1 MTGGM
6 STRISTLSGRALLM
20 DRRGAT
26 RYPLRLVVTFSWKD
40 EIGVVQGGEGESRD
54 LNGRG
59 MYVNSKL
66 IPPVGSAVEMNV
78 LLPQLASLKRQAELH
93 AEGRVVRIDPVFSD
107 SNTSG
112 FAAMN
117 HTAMFRD
124 TEGHAIDDQHSW
136 TQFGLGET
144 KI

>member
-1 MTGGM
+1 
-6 STRISTLSGRALLM
+6 M

-40 EIGVVQGGEGESRD
+40 EIGVVRGSEGESRD
-54 LNGRG
+54 INSRG
-59 MYVNSKL
+59 VYVNSKL
-66 IPPVGSAVEMNV
+66 MPPLGSAVEMNV

-93 AEGRVVRIDPVFSD
+93 AEGRVVRIDPTV
-107 SNTSG
+107 SNSATSG

-124 TEGHAIDDQHSW
+124 AEGHAIDDQDSW
-136 TQFGLGET
+136 TQFGLGEP
-144 KI
+144 KV

>member
-1 MTGGM
+1 
-6 STRISTLSGRALLM
+6 M
-20 DRRGAT
+20 DRRRAT
-26 RYPLRLVVTFSWKD
+26 RYSLRLVVRFSWKD
-40 EIGVVQGGEGESRD
+40 EIGVVRGSEGQSRD

-93 AEGRVVRIDPVFSD
+93 AEGRVVRIDPVV
-107 SNTSG
+107 SNSTASG

-124 TEGHAIDDQHSW
+124 AEGRAIDDQDSW
-136 TQFGLGET
+136 TQFGLGEI
-144 KI
+144 KV